1 MKVTYKEFI
10 DEIVSKRG
18 NHSNYN
24 KKIKGFEIHHI
35 LPRCLGGKNN
45 SNNLVALTVGE
56 HLMAHTLLFR
66 ENLNNKKLL
75 TALYHMSN
83 EIDIQEL
90 LNVVDNREEFMILVE
105 DICKAKELYDISG
118 KNNPMYHKHHTE
130 KARKIMSEKKKGMY
144 EGENNPRW
152 GKHHTEE
159 IKQKL
164 SISRMGEGN
173 PRARKVYCVELDMV
187 FNTILD
193 AQNYVG
199 ITSGILQCCSP
210 KYNRE
215 TAGRHPITNERLHW
229 AYVDENV

>member
-1 MKVTYKEFI
+1 MTYKEFI

-18 NHSNYN
+18 NHSNFN

-35 LPRCLGGKNN
+35 LPRCLGGKND
-45 SNNLVALTVGE
+45 SDNLVALTIGE

-66 ENLNNKKLL
+66 ENPNNKKLL

-83 EIDIQEL
+83 EIDVQEL
-90 LNVVDNREEFMILVE
+90 LNVVDNKEEFMILVE

-118 KNNPMYHKHHTE
+118 ENNQMYHRHHTKE
-130 KARKIMSEKKKGMY
+130 TKKIMSEKKKGLY

-159 IKQKL
+159 FKQKL
-164 SISRMGEGN
+164 SQSRMGEGN
-173 PRARKVYCVELDMV
+173 PRARKVYCIELNMV
-187 FNTILD
+187 FNTILE

-210 KYNRE
+210 KYNRD

-229 AYVDENV
+229 IYVNENV